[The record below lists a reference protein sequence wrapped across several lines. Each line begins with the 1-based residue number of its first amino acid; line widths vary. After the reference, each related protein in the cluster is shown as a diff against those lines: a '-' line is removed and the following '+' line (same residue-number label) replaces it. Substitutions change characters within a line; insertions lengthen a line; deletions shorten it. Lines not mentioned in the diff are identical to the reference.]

1 VLIVDD
7 NQLIRESLCEMLE
20 HMGCDAAAVANAD
33 DAHAWLAARQCDLV
47 LLDLHMPDKD
57 GYAFMTEYAE
67 KVEGAGEAVRTP
79 VIAVSAYAPDG
90 SVRAEA
96 DLFFDSL
103 TKPVHY
109 EVLRDAVQRA
119 LAARHGASVAG

>member
-1 VLIVDD
+1 
-7 NQLIRESLCEMLE
+7 
-20 HMGCDAAAVANAD
+20 MGCDAAAVSSAD
-33 DAHAWLAARQCDLV
+33 DAHVWLAARRCDLV

-57 GYAFMTEYAE
+57 GYAFIAEYGEWAARQPG
-67 KVEGAGEAVRTP
+67 GARTP

-90 SVRAEA
+90 AARAEA
-96 DLFFDSL
+96 ELFFDSL

-109 EVLRDAVQRA
+109 DVLRDAVQRA